1 MTATCND
8 AVRQR
13 AILRNGCW
21 IGTRPREIVR
31 CVIFTRDCTV
41 REFECG
47 NFSLRYSVHSPNSVY
62 SPTAVCRR
70 RLRVDPILL
79 GEFVMPILLW
89 HLPLVIFFGSWDVAV
104 SPSEKGEVWKRTS
117 MPSQHVKRRNYRPS
131 EILQVEAAAAR
142 ACCKPARDGW
152 RRCATA
158 LRFRRC
164 K

>member
-21 IGTRPREIVR
+21 IGTRSSHEIVR
-31 CVIFTRDCTV
+31 CVSSNAGTFHRGIRFTHRTQFTRRPLYVGGAYALIQFYWENSSCP
-41 REFECG
+41 FSCG
-47 NFSLRYSVHSPNSVY
+47 TFRWLSSSGHGMSLYHPAR
-62 SPTAVCRR
+62 
-70 RLRVDPILL
+70 
-79 GEFVMPILLW
+79 
-89 HLPLVIFFGSWDVAV
+89 
-104 SPSEKGEVWKRTS
+104 KEVWKRTS

>member
-21 IGTRPREIVR
+21 IGTRSSHEIVR
-31 CVIFTRDCTV
+31 CVSSNAGTFHRGIRFTHRTQFTRRPLYVGGAYALIQFYWENSSCP
-41 REFECG
+41 FSCG
-47 NFSLRYSVHSPNSVY
+47 TFRWLFSSGHGMSLYHPAR
-62 SPTAVCRR
+62 
-70 RLRVDPILL
+70 
-79 GEFVMPILLW
+79 
-89 HLPLVIFFGSWDVAV
+89 
-104 SPSEKGEVWKRTS
+104 KEVWKRTS

-131 EILQVEAAAAR
+131 EILQVEAAAVR
-142 ACCKPARDGW
+142 AWCKPARDGW